1 MYVEGGHTIKIQLI
15 YKIVSDDGIAV
26 IDHVAEFL
34 ITTNQY
40 KQPRHLTVKDTIVNI
55 QDMISLFFDNFEAH
69 QKRTSFI
76 LRGDVSKF
84 HKPINHT
91 CRILYLFEYMK
102 RNRLDSYN
110 WLNSFKRKIID
121 PFKSHRAYN
130 TFNGSLIYY
139 KITKGVFELYYLTLD
154 DIISAYCDI
163 FLINNV
169 IGVCTDSSGM
179 YRDNENYLMIQAL
192 ILNNVRERSIPQS
205 LKESIKRRRV
215 DAGKRKT
222 KNKRKEK
229 EKRKRHSRTV

>member
-1 MYVEGGHTIKIQLI
+1 
-15 YKIVSDDGIAV
+15 
-26 IDHVAEFL
+26 
-34 ITTNQY
+34 
-40 KQPRHLTVKDTIVNI
+40 
-55 QDMISLFFDNFEAH
+55 MISLFFDNFEAH